1 MKIMFNQLNKK
12 VMEKQV
18 NQYLI
23 TYASILDNKQ
33 YATNLETNYLGSP
46 LPQFKF
52 PITFDNNI
60 TFDNPDIP
68 GLLSTQIDYIMSII
82 DAKPSLNINHIYLK
96 SYITDEQSQILIYL
110 SLIDQTLS
118 QAEVDSIAHT
128 VWENSDNT
136 PKVSASPLLKDQLC
150 IFIQETF

>member
-12 VMEKQV
+12 VMEKQA
-18 NQYLI
+18 NQYL
-23 TYASILDNKQ
+23 TNYASILYNKP
-33 YATNLETNYLGSP
+33 YATHLATNYFGSP
-46 LPQFKF
+46 LPQFNF
-52 PITFDNNI
+52 PIIFDNNI

-96 SYITDEQSQILIYL
+96 SYITDEQSQILIYI
-110 SLIDQTLS
+110 SLNDQTLS

-136 PKVSASPLLKDQLC
+136 LKVSADPLNNQLY
-150 IFIQETF
+150 IFISQTF

>member
-1 MKIMFNQLNKK
+1 
-12 VMEKQV
+12 METKNF
-18 NQYLI
+18 NQYL
-23 TYASILDNKQ
+23 TNYANILYNKQ

-96 SYITDEQSQILIYL
+96 SYITDEQSQILIYI
-110 SLIDQTLS
+110 SLNDQILS
-118 QAEVDSIAHT
+118 QTDANNIART
-128 VWENSDNT
+128 IWENSDNT
-136 PKVSASPLLKDQLC
+136 PNVSAHPLNSQLY
-150 IFIQETF
+150 IFISETF

>member
-12 VMEKQV
+12 VMEKQA
-18 NQYLI
+18 NQYLT

-52 PITFDNNI
+52 PITFENNI
-60 TFDNPDIP
+60 AFDNPDIP
-68 GLLSTQIDYIMSII
+68 GLLSTQIDYIISLI

-96 SYITDEQSQILIYL
+96 SYITDEQSQILIYI
-110 SLIDQTLS
+110 SLNDQTLS
-118 QAEVDSIAHT
+118 QAEANYIGRQI
-128 VWENSDNT
+128 WENSDNT
-136 PKVSASPLLKDQLC
+136 PLVSADPLNNQLY
-150 IFIQETF
+150 IFISETF

>member
-12 VMEKQV
+12 VMEKQA
-18 NQYLI
+18 NQYLT
-23 TYASILDNKQ
+23 TYANILDNKQ
-33 YATNLETNYLGSP
+33 YATNLETNYMGSP
-46 LPQFKF
+46 LPQFNF

-96 SYITDEQSQILIYL
+96 SYITDEQSQILIYI
-110 SLIDQTLS
+110 SLNDQTLS
-118 QAEVDSIAHT
+118 QSEVDSIAHT
-128 VWENSDNT
+128 IWENSDNQSQ
-136 PKVSASPLLKDQLC
+136 VSAHPLNNQLY
-150 IFIQETF
+150 IFISETF